1 LREQLER
8 QRRIIKG
15 IFGGSLKIDSAKDFE
30 RLFEDVPESPTLYR
44 AFADL
49 LVKEKALEAGAIAY
63 KNASR
68 LFLDSGL
75 ILQAIVSQTLAW
87 RLARP
92 SAEEFRRFHS
102 RITRCKA
109 DENPTNQFFQRMQW
123 RELFS
128 FLQCAE
134 RSRLPSA
141 KLVKK
146 FGDRETHLYFVV
158 SGILRESVYHLVDGQ
173 EGEYRKKSF
182 SLMKNE
188 FFGKVY
194 PFREVI
200 ISRSDV
206 ETVSRAEVLKIP
218 GQRLLEVCVR
228 HPGIELYLIDLYE
241 RKVEAEGSGNSYRV
255 RKTARHRLPTRADIG
270 FLLDEGNG
278 KWPLRLSGVTR
289 DISLRGA
296 CVVVGTKYLVGTPA
310 DMIGKNVKIN
320 LSLPRATESPYI
332 EGRVIWG
339 KQALNGKGEMAIFG
353 LEFKDLSE
361 ADRVLL
367 QDYCYGGSAE
377 QNLLWSLWESEK
389 QRDTYIQ

>member
-1 LREQLER
+1 MREQLER

-15 IFGGSLKIDSAKDFE
+15 IFGGSMKIDSTKDFE
-30 RLFEDVPESPTLYR
+30 RIFEDVPESPTLYR

-49 LVKEKALEAGAIAY
+49 LVKEKAFEAGAIAY
-63 KNASR
+63 KNATR
-68 LFLDSGL
+68 LFLDSGS

-92 SAEEFRRFHS
+92 TAEEFRGFHS
-102 RITRCKA
+102 RITQCKA
-109 DENPTNQFFQRMQW
+109 EDNPTNQFFQRMRW
-123 RELFS
+123 SELFS

-134 RSRLPSA
+134 RSRLRSA
-141 KLVKK
+141 KVVKK
-146 FGDRETHLYFVV
+146 FGDRESHLYFVV
-158 SGILRESVYHLVDGQ
+158 SGVLKESVYHPVDGQ
-173 EGEYRKKSF
+173 EGDYRKKSF
-182 SLMKNE
+182 SLMKND

-241 RKVEAEGSGNSYRV
+241 RKVELEGSGGSYRV

-270 FLLDEGNG
+270 FLLEEGNG
-278 KWPLRLSGVTR
+278 KWPLILSGVTR
-289 DISLRGA
+289 DISLSGA

-310 DMIGKNVKIN
+310 DMIGKNVKIT
-320 LSLPRATESPYI
+320 LSLPKTTESPYI
-332 EGRVIWG
+332 EGRIIWG
-339 KQALNGKGEMAIFG
+339 EGALKGKEERAIFG
-353 LEFKDLSE
+353 LEFKELSE
-361 ADRVLL
+361 TDRVLL

-389 QRDTYIQ
+389 KGDTYIQ